1 MDGSVC
7 VFGLRGSCHLV
18 HHIDRWKID
27 GWMNECQIPL
37 LSRVG
42 EQSLVAC
49 VSLLSHGVK
58 SLDDFLG
65 LKDYDEGVDRRIS
78 GLLDRNVL
86 ASVPSPWRTY

>member
-7 VFGLRGSCHLV
+7 AFGLRVSCHLV
-18 HHIDRWKID
+18 HHIDGWKID
-27 GWMNECQIPL
+27 EWMNECQIPL

-86 ASVPSPWRTY
+86 ASVPSLWRTY